1 MFYLQVTFNMAVLS
15 FGETALYAM
24 AVAEAAGASGLLFQ
38 AALLDGP
45 GPVRFDVLD
54 ERLQTWNGAIPE
66 AVLQSMCA
74 CLSVLLDLD
83 FRENARSL
91 FEKEEEGV

>member
-1 MFYLQVTFNMAVLS
+1 MYFLQVTFNEAALS
-15 FGETALYAM
+15 SVEIAFYAM
-24 AVAEAAGASGLLFQ
+24 AMAEAAGASGLLFQ
-38 AALLDGP
+38 AARLDGP
-45 GPVRFDVLD
+45 GLVRFGVLD
-54 ERLQTWNGAIPE
+54 ERLQTWDGAIPE

-83 FRENARSL
+83 FRERARSL